1 MRTKII
7 LHAMFATAIA
17 LTSGCNRSEPAK
29 EQSDWDA
36 LRAEVSSLRKCLAQ
50 DGAYAF
56 VTNAATPKSAPL
68 IHSRCWVDGLPKEE
82 VKRRAYEQ
90 EKRDFGLDMV
100 GQLETYALADSDWQN
115 EKDNAA
121 RAHQLIEISRWLKTS
136 AGYGNYLLYK
146 WAENMAMALA
156 GRLAVNSRADV
167 KEIADI
173 LAKAE
178 DYHSDVAFRIT
189 VLRDEAPH
197 EYHIPKEESS
207 SASHNDLLK
216 QWGKNMQTAI
226 RHYGEDRFWHL
237 KSSDVRD
244 DKREFAVYVEDPLA
258 QWHTIRAYW
267 DASQHRIFLICGLH
281 ESLCNDVRNV
291 LSAREKIGP
300 MPVPPA
306 TAFKDSAA
314 RHIYVRDMSEKCEPF
329 SSAAHTAFS
338 IFHGDFYDLYT
349 WQLRT
354 QLGKNIKLGR

>member
-1 MRTKII
+1 MIRHLMSTTGIVI
-7 LHAMFATAIA
+7 LGLSSYATEPNNQDWASRLMEIKGLRSA
-17 LTSGCNRSEPAK
+17 LAHE
-29 EQSDWDA
+29 
-36 LRAEVSSLRKCLAQ
+36 
-50 DGAYAF
+50 GAYAF
-56 VTNAATPKSAPL
+56 VTSAATPKSAPL

-178 DYHSDVAFRIT
+178 DYHSDVAFRIA

-244 DKREFAVYVEDPLA
+244 DKREFAVYVEDPLP

-354 QLGKNIKLGR
+354 QLGKNTMLGK

>member
-1 MRTKII
+1 MIRHLI
-7 LHAMFATAIA
+7 AMTGIVMLGLSSYAIEPSNQDWTSQLMEIKKLRSA
-17 LTSGCNRSEPAK
+17 LTHEG
-29 EQSDWDA
+29 
-36 LRAEVSSLRKCLAQ
+36 V
-50 DGAYAF
+50 YAF
-56 VTNAATPKSAPL
+56 VTNAATPKVAPL
-68 IHSRCWVDGLPKEE
+68 IHSQLWVDGLPKEE

-90 EKRDFGLDMV
+90 EKRDFGLEMV
-100 GQLETYALADSDWQN
+100 GQLEAYALADTDWKN

-121 RAHQLIEISRWLKTS
+121 QAHQLIAISQWLKTS
-136 AGYGNYLLYK
+136 VGYGNYLLYK

-156 GRLAVNSRADV
+156 GRLAVNPRADV

-173 LAKAE
+173 LAEAE
-178 DYHSDVAFRIT
+178 DYQTDVAFRIA
-189 VLRDEAPH
+189 VLQDETPH
-197 EYHIPKEESS
+197 EYHIPRGED
-207 SASHNDLLK
+207 SAVSHNDLLK

-349 WQLRT
+349 WQLRA